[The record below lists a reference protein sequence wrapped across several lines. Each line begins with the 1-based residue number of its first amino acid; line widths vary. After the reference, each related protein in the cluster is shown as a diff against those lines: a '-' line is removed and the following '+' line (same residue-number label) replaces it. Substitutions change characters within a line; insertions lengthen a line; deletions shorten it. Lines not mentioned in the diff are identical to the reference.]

1 MAPAGRVC
9 QGFHKKRLPAGRGK
23 DGFFVVTNDFPQR
36 KSSASVMLSFSTS
49 WNARRK
55 KHGEEIVREILDLG
69 FDTIELGHGLK
80 APVVQE
86 ILEAQKKLHFRV
98 SSLHN
103 FCPLPPEVLVD
114 QPDCYEYTSHRQA
127 DRERAVRLTLQTID
141 MAERFAAGTVVI
153 HSGRV
158 RTLGVTEPLIDLVES
173 GKFLGKEYGRAKVEA
188 VKKREAVGEFYIQRA
203 LECLTEIADYA
214 SKKGIRLGLEN
225 REDYEAVPSEREF
238 ENFLQR
244 LDAPNAGYWHDFGH
258 AQIKHNLALLNHSE
272 WLARIGSRAIGCHLH
287 DVKWPFDDHR
297 APFTGEI
304 PFPDLVSKLPKGC
317 LFVFEMH
324 PRVTRED
331 IIAAVERWKTLFG
344 S

>member
-1 MAPAGRVC
+1 M
-9 QGFHKKRLPAGRGK
+9 
-23 DGFFVVTNDFPQR
+23 T
-36 KSSASVMLSFSTS
+36 LSCSTS

-69 FDTIELGHGLK
+69 FTTLELGHGLK

-86 ILEAQKKLHFRV
+86 ILEARKKLRFHV

-114 QPDCYEYTSHRQA
+114 QPDCYEFTSHRPA

-141 MAERFAAGTVVI
+141 MAERFEASNVVI

-158 RTLGVTEPLIDLVES
+158 RTIKVTEPLQELVEQ
-173 GKFLGKEYGRAKVEA
+173 GKYLGKEFGRAKVEA
-188 VKKREAVGEFYIQRA
+188 VKKREAVGEMYLQRS

-244 LDAPNAGYWHDFGH
+244 LDAANAGYWHDFGH
-258 AQIKHNLALLNHSE
+258 AQIKHNLALLNHAE
-272 WLARIGSRAIGCHLH
+272 WLDRIGHRAIGCHVH
-287 DVKWPFDDHR
+287 DVKWPFEDHR

-304 PFPDLVSKLPKGC
+304 PYADLVPKIAKNAV
-317 LFVFEMH
+317 FVFELH
-324 PRVTRED
+324 PRVPREE
-331 IIAAVERWKTLFG
+331 ILAAVDRWKALFG
-344 S
+344 G

>member
-1 MAPAGRVC
+1 
-9 QGFHKKRLPAGRGK
+9 
-23 DGFFVVTNDFPQR
+23 
-36 KSSASVMLSFSTS
+36 MLSFSTS
-49 WNARRK
+49 WNARRRK
-55 KHGEEIVREILDLG
+55 RGEEIVREILDLG

-86 ILEAQKKLHFRV
+86 ILEARKTLRFNV

-103 FCPLPPEVLVD
+103 FCPLPPEVQVD
-114 QPDCYEYTSHRQA
+114 NPDCYEFTSHRPS

-141 MAERFAAGTVVI
+141 MAERFEARTVVI

-158 RTLGVTEPLIDLVES
+158 RTLKVSDTLTELVEQ

-188 VKKREAVGEFYIQRA
+188 VKSREAVSECYVQRA

-225 REDYEAVPSEREF
+225 REDYEAVPSEAEF
-238 ENFLQR
+238 ENFLRR
-244 LDAPNAGYWHDFGH
+244 LDASNAGYWHDFGH
-258 AQIKHNLALLNHSE
+258 AQIKHNLALINHGE
-272 WLARIGSRAIGCHLH
+272 WLDRIGHRAIGCHLH
-287 DVKWPFDDHR
+287 DVKWPFEDHR

-304 PFPDLVSKLPKGC
+304 PYPSLVSKLPKGT

-324 PRVTRED
+324 PRVPREE
-331 IIAAVERWKTLFG
+331 IITAAERWKTLFG

>member
-1 MAPAGRVC
+1 
-9 QGFHKKRLPAGRGK
+9 
-23 DGFFVVTNDFPQR
+23 
-36 KSSASVMLSFSTS
+36 MLSFSTS
-49 WNARRK
+49 WNARRRK
-55 KHGEEIVREILDLG
+55 RGEEIVREILDLG

-86 ILEAQKKLHFRV
+86 ILEARKTLRFNV

-103 FCPLPPEVLVD
+103 FCPLPPEVQVD
-114 QPDCYEYTSHRQA
+114 NPDCYEFTSHRPS

-141 MAERFAAGTVVI
+141 MAERFEARNVVI

-158 RTLGVTEPLIDLVES
+158 RTLKVSDTLIELVEQ

-188 VKKREAVGEFYIQRA
+188 VKSREAVSECYIQRA

-214 SKKGIRLGLEN
+214 SKRGIRLGLEN
-225 REDYEAVPSEREF
+225 REDYEAVPSEAEF

-244 LDAPNAGYWHDFGH
+244 LDASNAGYWHDFGH
-258 AQIKHNLALLNHSE
+258 AQIKHNLALINHEE
-272 WLARIGSRAIGCHLH
+272 WLDRIGQRAIGCHLH
-287 DVKWPFDDHR
+287 DVKWPFEDHR

-304 PFPDLVSKLPKGC
+304 PYSSLVSKLPKGT

-324 PRVTRED
+324 PRVSREE
-331 IIAAVERWKTLFG
+331 IISAAERWKTLFG

>member
-1 MAPAGRVC
+1 
-9 QGFHKKRLPAGRGK
+9 
-23 DGFFVVTNDFPQR
+23 
-36 KSSASVMLSFSTS
+36 MLSFSTS
-49 WNARRK
+49 WNARRRK
-55 KHGEEIVREILDLG
+55 NGEEIVREILDLG

-86 ILEAQKKLHFRV
+86 ILEARRTLRFQV

-103 FCPLPPEVLVD
+103 FCPLPPEVQVD
-114 QPDCYEYTSHRQA
+114 NPDCYEFTSHRPT

-141 MAERFAAGTVVI
+141 MAERFEAKTVVI
-153 HSGRV
+153 HSGRI
-158 RTLGVTEPLIDLVES
+158 RTLKVSSPLMELVEE
-173 GKFLGKEYGRAKVEA
+173 GKFLGKEYGRAKVDA
-188 VKKREAVGEFYIQRA
+188 VKNREAVGEVYIRRA

-225 REDYEAVPSEREF
+225 REDYEAVPSEAEF

-244 LDAPNAGYWHDFGH
+244 LDAANAGYWHDFGH
-258 AQIKHNLALLNHSE
+258 AQIKHNLALINHGE
-272 WLARIGSRAIGCHLH
+272 WLDRIGRRAIGCHLH
-287 DVKWPFDDHR
+287 DVKWPFQDHR

-304 PFPDLVSKLPKGC
+304 PYSSLVSKLPKGT

-324 PRVTRED
+324 PRVPREE
-331 IIAAVERWKTLFG
+331 IITAAERWKTQFG